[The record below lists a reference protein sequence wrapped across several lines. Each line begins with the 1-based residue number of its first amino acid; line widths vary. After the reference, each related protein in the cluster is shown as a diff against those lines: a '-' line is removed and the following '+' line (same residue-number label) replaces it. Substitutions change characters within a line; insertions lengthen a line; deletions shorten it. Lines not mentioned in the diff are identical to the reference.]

1 MKLPPEVLQNT
12 ILAMFATRGLGHGEM
27 VWLSRF
33 EEFWAQLRL
42 RRADL
47 LDGLADVCTSGWL
60 DLEEHGG
67 KTTLALS
74 PDGEK
79 RARKLYDGGLRD
91 VDCYVRE
98 QILATMRFQEE
109 QPRKPG
115 AGRRWH
121 EVGNGSFV
129 S

>member
-1 MKLPPEVLQNT
+1 
-12 ILAMFATRGLGHGEM
+12 MFATRGLGHGEM

-33 EEFWAQLRL
+33 EEFWAQIRL

-47 LDGLADVCTSGWL
+47 LDGLAEVCTNGWL

-79 RARKLYDGGLRD
+79 RALALVDGGLTD
-91 VDCYVRE
+91 VQRYVRE
-98 QILATMRFQEE
+98 QILVSMRFLPE
-109 QPRKPG
+109 QPRKTN

-121 EVGNGSFV
+121 EAGNGSFV